1 MENNISRNEGNVF
14 YHKPAYNHLQS
25 SNEEGGQ
32 AFQSKCERNEME
44 TQTAIID
51 LRVMTLSRKK

>member
-1 MENNISRNEGNVF
+1 MC
-14 YHKPAYNHLQS
+14 HKPAYNHLQS

-32 AFQSKCERNEME
+32 DFPSRCERNETG

-51 LRVMTLSRKK
+51 VLSQTSNIKN